1 MSGGEKANKNCIT
14 IDDYSFPCLTNY
26 PRSCSTRVLLDTIRH
41 KDPHSRYR
49 RGSMNIY
56 LLYGSDRYL
65 HSLFLPFSPPR
76 SSIFIGRSRHK
87 VEPLRIH
94 QVEKERVK
102 GSAPLNK
109 RRSRNSQLSLSQ
121 HLPLLWSILLFL
133 SLFLP
138 LPLSLHSYTRASFS
152 VYTRVYILYIIAWYK
167 ILRVVYLHTGRL
179 HSYDLRPH
187 RRKFN
192 IRKEEGNWIWYDD
205 GRGDEGI
212 RESDPKYYGIFFF
225 AYRDTSWFWYDGSYL
240 PLMRIDVTPRVVE
253 NVNFGSS
260 KLAKFRFKYFENVHI
275 NI

>member
-133 SLFLP
+133 S
-138 LPLSLHSYTRASFS
+138 FS
-152 VYTRVYILYIIAWYK
+152 VSLSSSSSLVALVYSCKFFCVHTRVYIIYYSL
-167 ILRVVYLHTGRL
+167 ILRFYVLFTCTLVAYTRTIYGRIVGSLTYVRKKETG
-179 HSYDLRPH
+179 Y
-187 RRKFN
+187 
-192 IRKEEGNWIWYDD
+192 GTMM
-205 GRGDEGI
+205 DEGMKEYVNLI
-212 RESDPKYYGIFFF
+212 QSIMVFFFSRIVIRADFDTTALICLWCGSMSRRESLRTWILD
-225 AYRDTSWFWYDGSYL
+225 RQ
-240 PLMRIDVTPRVVE
+240 
-253 NVNFGSS
+253 N
-260 KLAKFRFKYFENVHI
+260 
-275 NI
+275 